1 MDEQSRIR
9 VDSFCMIYEVK
20 PDFIHTL
27 QESGMVNIIHVLDD
41 EFISVNDIEQLE
53 KFMRLH
59 RDLDINVGG
68 IQAID
73 YLLHK
78 IKDLQEEIRGLW
90 NRLNIYE

>member
-1 MDEQSRIR
+1 MDEQNRIR
-9 VDSFCMIYEVK
+9 VESFCMIYGVE

-27 QESGMVNIIHVLDD
+27 QEQGMVNIIHVSDD

-73 YLLHK
+73 YLLKK
-78 IKDLQEEIRGLW
+78 ISDLQEEIRSLR
-90 NRLNIYE
+90 NRLKIYE

>member
-1 MDEQSRIR
+1 MDEQNRIR
-9 VDSFCMIYEVK
+9 VESFCMIYEVE

-27 QESGMVNIIHVLDD
+27 QEQGMVNIIHVSDD

-59 RDLDINVGG
+59 RDLEINVGG

-73 YLLHK
+73 YLLQK
-78 IKDLQEEIRGLW
+78 ITDLQEEIRGLR
-90 NRLNIYE
+90 NRLKIYE